1 MKIIMPIEI
10 TLKPKKLTERDAR
23 RLIKTEKVV
32 HRAVKKFGVP
42 ETDEEIEKMAEYIYE
57 GLKREKENDLK

>member
-1 MKIIMPIEI
+1 MKITIPIEI

-32 HRAVKKFGVP
+32 HKAVKRLGIPK
-42 ETDEEIEKMAEYIYE
+42 TDKEIEKMAEYIYE